1 MPWAKCR
8 QTYFARGKNKQSL
21 DAVEKAAFF
30 VTLDESEQ
38 GYREEDP
45 EASVDSYAKSL
56 LHGKCFDRYCL
67 PLISKVGGELWEMSQ
82 VRCGA
87 ASPHLNPPQKLSCEA
102 LLASLNTLARAQTRP
117 GVEIPSFARPT
128 TLLTCASLGS
138 HSAEQGQS
146 RELALALVVVAQL
159 RGVLLPG
166 FPF

>member
-1 MPWAKCR
+1 M
-8 QTYFARGKNKQSL
+8 
-21 DAVEKAAFF
+21 
-30 VTLDESEQ
+30 TLDESEQ

-56 LHGKCFDRYCL
+56 LHGKCFDRYPL

-82 VRCGA
+82 VRFGA

-102 LLASLNTLARAQTRP
+102 LLASLNILAHAQTRP

-128 TLLTCASLGS
+128 TLLNCASLGS
-138 HSAEQGQS
+138 QCRAGSVPGAGIG
-146 RELALALVVVAQL
+146 LGCGCTAA
-159 RGVLLPG
+159 GVLLPG